1 MNYRQSHG
9 FSLIEVLVAIT
20 ILAIAASASSGL
32 INQIAGF
39 YKIERDLENDT
50 ELRAIA
56 DAHVKYASVHNSGA
70 ILSAFTE
77 GDCYSC
83 AIDTTNAAL
92 VNYVESRTQRT
103 AKISNYDSS
112 SVKNVRGLMLDATTY
127 QASLNLPSAIN
138 LILEY
143 RAAVVVQTNCPKSST
158 CDTDES
164 WKTPA
169 YTQTG
174 WVPNSTIEKA
184 VPFNNLEILQG
195 LASSSVERVIL
206 VQQKIREYKH
216 ELVLANNA
224 DVNINFLPV
233 STHPSTPDYTGSDP
247 TVNGG
252 CINGWY
258 DLGSA
263 NVNVLSIV
271 GLEASYGLT
280 LFGGSIEYCADFDLT
295 AVDAS
300 TADTA
305 PHVGA
310 LRINRFISRGASPDV
325 SNNNNI
331 LFPI

>member
-1 MNYRQSHG
+1 MNKSLNHG
-9 FSLIEVLVAIT
+9 FTLIEVLLAIT
-20 ILAIAASASSGL
+20 ILAIAASASTGM

-39 YKIERDLENDT
+39 YKIERDLENDS

-56 DAHVKYASVHNSGA
+56 DAHVKYAAIHNNGA
-70 ILSAFTE
+70 LLSSYTE

-83 AIDTTNAAL
+83 AIDTTNAEL
-92 VNYVESRTQRT
+92 VNYVESRAQRT
-103 AKISNYDSS
+103 ASASNYDSS

-127 QASLNLPSAIN
+127 QATLNLPSAIN
-138 LILEY
+138 LVLEY
-143 RAAVVVQTNCPKSST
+143 RAGVIVQTNCPQGST
-158 CDTDES
+158 CDTGES

-169 YTQTG
+169 YIQSG
-174 WVPNSTIEKA
+174 WVPNASIEKTI
-184 VPFNNLEILQG
+184 PFNNLEVLQG
-195 LASSSVERVIL
+195 LASSSVERVTF

-216 ELVLANNA
+216 ELVLSNNA

-233 STHPSTPDYTGSDP
+233 STHPSTPDYSGSDP
-247 TVNGG
+247 TTSGG

-258 DLGSA
+258 DLSSA

-271 GLEASYGLT
+271 GLEKSYGKT
-280 LFGGSIEYCADFDLT
+280 LFDGAVEYCADFDLT